1 MKVFVS
7 TMKVLVSTMKVFV
20 STMKVFVSS
29 LNIVVLSVKGLV
41 LSLND
46 GVADKSLP
54 VCCAIAAVKQ
64 RCVSSNIAPFG

>member
-1 MKVFVS
+1 M
-7 TMKVLVSTMKVFV
+7 
-20 STMKVFVSS
+20 
-29 LNIVVLSVKGLV
+29 KGLV